1 MQINRLLATVK
12 LTGKIHC
19 LTGLHI
25 GGTEGAYEIGGTDKA
40 VVRNPYTELPYIP
53 GSSLKGKMRSLLE
66 WAEGKVALDGNPYN
80 GQDDPEN
87 IISPLFGTS
96 ADAKQSVFG
105 PGRLV
110 VRDAFP
116 DKDTEKEMVRLK
128 EKHGVLGVEL
138 KTEVRINRIT
148 SKTDGAL
155 RKIERVPAGS
165 KFDFEILLFL
175 YSFSYKAEKDEKEP
189 TTKDD
194 LKKSGEYIN
203 AIFDV
208 LELLEHSALGGSGS
222 RGSGRVE
229 FLLGDCVISPINVSE
244 KSSSKE
250 KMVVKGN
257 SKPLSQCKA
266 ELTNLLKSELAK
278 LK

>member
-1 MQINRLLATVK
+1 MYDFTYKSNENETAK
-12 LTGKIHC
+12 N
-19 LTGLHI
+19 
-25 GGTEGAYEIGGTDKA
+25 D
-40 VVRNPYTELPYIP
+40 
-53 GSSLKGKMRSLLE
+53 LE
-66 WAEGKVALDGNPYN
+66 
-80 GQDDPEN
+80 
-87 IISPLFGTS
+87 
-96 ADAKQSVFG
+96 
-105 PGRLV
+105 
-110 VRDAFP
+110 
-116 DKDTEKEMVRLK
+116 
-128 EKHGVLGVEL
+128 
-138 KTEVRINRIT
+138 
-148 SKTDGAL
+148 
-155 RKIERVPAGS
+155 
-165 KFDFEILLFL
+165 
-175 YSFSYKAEKDEKEP
+175 KAEK
-189 TTKDD
+189 
-194 LKKSGEYIN
+194 YIN

>member
-1 MQINRLLATVK
+1 MTVNKLAATVK

-40 VVRNPYTELPYIP
+40 VVKNPYTELPYIP
-53 GSSLKGKMRSLLE
+53 GSSLKGKMRSLME

-80 GQDDPEN
+80 GENDPDN

-96 ADAKQSVFG
+96 ADVKKAVFG

-116 DKDTEKEMVRLK
+116 DEKTKEEM
-128 EKHGVLGVEL
+128 EKLRKKQGVLGVEL

-175 YSFSYKAEKDEKEP
+175 YDFVYESKENTATKNDLEKAEK
-189 TTKDD
+189 
-194 LKKSGEYIN
+194 YIN

-222 RGSGRVE
+222 RGSGQVE
-229 FLLGDCVISPINVSE
+229 FLLGDCFINPINVSE
-244 KSSSKE
+244 KTNSKE
-250 KMVVKGN
+250 KVVVKGN
-257 SKPLSQCKA
+257 SRTLSQCK
-266 ELTNLLKSELAK
+266 TELAAS
-278 LK
+278 LKTGLAQLK

>member
-1 MQINRLLATVK
+1 MQINRLLATIK

-40 VVRNPYTELPYIP
+40 VVKNPYTELPYIP

-80 GQDDPEN
+80 GEDDAEN

-96 ADAKQSVFG
+96 ADVKQSVFG
-105 PGRLV
+105 PGRLI

-116 DKDTEKEMVRLK
+116 DKDTEKEMARLK

-175 YSFSYKAEKDEKEP
+175 YDFVYEGKENQAAKNDLEKAEKYVD
-189 TTKDD
+189 
-194 LKKSGEYIN
+194 

-222 RGSGRVE
+222 RGSGQVE

-244 KSSSKE
+244 KSGSKE
-250 KMVVKGN
+250 KKVVKGN
-257 SKPLSQCKA
+257 SKALSQCKD
-266 ELTNLLKSELAK
+266 ELKELKEKLAQ